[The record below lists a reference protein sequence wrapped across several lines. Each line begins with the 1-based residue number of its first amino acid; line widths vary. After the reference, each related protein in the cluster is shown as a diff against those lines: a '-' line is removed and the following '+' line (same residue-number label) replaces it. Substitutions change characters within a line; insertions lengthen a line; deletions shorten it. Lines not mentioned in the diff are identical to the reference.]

1 MSSDNPLSNSI
12 MPNVAMNGG
21 ILALATNVPETAP
34 HNAPFASAAI
44 RPVQSGRPQK
54 VSTTPAITA
63 QKVISVPT
71 DRSMP
76 AVMITKVHAIRRR
89 RGAPNLVQV
98 LHPPAH
104 PSLLARQA
112 FQTTR
117 RNV

>member
-12 MPNVAMNGG
+12 MHNVAMNGG
-21 ILALATNVPETAP
+21 IVALATNVPETAP

-76 AVMITKVHAIRRR
+76 AVMITKVEAILPPPR
-89 RGAPNLVQV
+89 APHLFPV
-98 LHPPAH
+98 LHPPPP
-104 PSLLARQA
+104 PSPLARQ
-112 FQTTR
+112 
-117 RNV
+117 